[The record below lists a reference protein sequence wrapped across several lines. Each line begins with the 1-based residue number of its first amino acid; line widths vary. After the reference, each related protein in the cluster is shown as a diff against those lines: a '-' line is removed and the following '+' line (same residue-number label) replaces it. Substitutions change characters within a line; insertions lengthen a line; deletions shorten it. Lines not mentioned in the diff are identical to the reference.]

1 MKKIFFNKRNKIE
14 LKESHITSHVD
25 IDWSVFAAIRLFHFQ
40 ASLLHHSIDWLAH
53 CSPAEFICFHLLLSP
68 VVSSSL
74 IVRSCYG
81 HCIIIALHNI
91 RNWLLMMHQKLQ
103 ILIKTFFF
111 LFNFGN
117 FFISQSLI
125 NIWGWCRG
133 TERWVAANW
142 RSAQFNPIKFTFW
155 GTFPIRISSSESS
168 LLMFSSF
175 FGFLARRAGRLEE
188 VPADEVASSL
198 WPAVREISRSS
209 KVSVDGYFIPT

>member
-14 LKESHITSHVD
+14 LKEIHITSHVD

-111 LFNFGN
+111 Y
-117 FFISQSLI
+117 LI
-125 NIWGWCRG
+125 LETFLYHKVWLIF
-133 TERWVAANW
+133 EDDVVALNGEW
-142 RSAQFNPIKFTFW
+142 RPTGDQLSSTQ
-155 GTFPIRISSSESS
+155 SSSHFGEHFRSEFRHRNRRCWCSAPS
-168 LLMFSSF
+168 L
-175 FGFLARRAGRLEE
+175 GF
-188 VPADEVASSL
+188 
-198 WPAVREISRSS
+198 
-209 KVSVDGYFIPT
+209 